1 MKKRS
6 VSIKAKLLLSTI
18 PFVIVMAVI
27 LVLVSYQLAANII
40 KNSSQD
46 NLQSSVQNQV
56 SSVEGWLSENLAGFS
71 MAKMLIERTNPS
83 DDELQKILND
93 SYGYNDNYPE
103 GIYIADAQGTIYKAQ
118 QSTKSEKDVTN
129 STWYQEGLT
138 RINMAVGTEYQN
150 GDGTY
155 VISASGIL
163 NDGSDEIRVISA
175 DMTLDRIAIIVNS
188 FIEMDKAETVLVDRN
203 SGIILA
209 SRDASLISTKLGSS
223 GQSEYYKDLGQKI
236 SDKDYEFCTLDEY
249 MTVFEEVEGTNWI
262 MISYIPTDVVFA
274 DLFQLRNIL
283 IIIGIVSI
291 AILCILVERMT
302 HRVIKPV
309 KKITKVVT
317 AMADGDFTVSLKT
330 KGNDEIAVM
339 GRSVEQFIVSMRS
352 MITSIGDVSEKLE
365 QQAAS
370 SKQRSN
376 EMYQAAEIQSQS
388 MGELNATVDQLS
400 VSVNEIAENAS
411 QLAGVVSDTKKDSSE
426 VEKKMEETVI
436 VSEQGRKDMQRVS
449 LALEEIRKSMQ
460 NLSTA
465 VNKVG
470 TASEEIVQITKLIGD
485 IAEETN
491 LLSLNASIE
500 AARAGEA
507 GRGFAVVA
515 TEIGNLANN
524 SADSVKNITELVT
537 QINTLVRDAV
547 QQAGSSVTEIHDS
560 AGLID
565 VAMNTFD
572 TIFKNIN
579 DTSELIGRVV
589 NKMNEV
595 DMVASNVAA
604 ISEEQAASSDEILA
618 TSESMLTQAKNI
630 SSNSQEVEKE
640 AENLAQSSEELTTQ
654 MNQFQI

>member
-209 SRDASLISTKLGSS
+209 SRDASMISTKLGSS

-262 MISYIPTDVVFA
+262 MISYIPTDAVFA